1 MEQEER
7 DQLLVKIAN
16 KQEVTEQVISKILY
30 DLKRLYKGQ
39 EILVKGQEELYKGQ
53 EILVKGQEE
62 LYKGQEIL
70 VKGQEAL
77 VKGQEE
83 LYKGQEALVKGQEE
97 LFKGQ
102 EELFRNQKEMREELT
117 RVGNTVAKIEY
128 EHGRKI
134 DLILDVLTGHG
145 EKLEEHDKR
154 LEKDEKI
161 IQNQGYRIYALEQKS
176 ST

>member
-30 DLKRLYKGQ
+30 DLERLYKGQ
-39 EILVKGQEELYKGQ
+39 EI
-53 EILVKGQEE
+53 
-62 LYKGQEIL
+62 
-70 VKGQEAL
+70 L

-145 EKLEEHDKR
+145 EKIEEHNKR
-154 LEKDEKI
+154 FEKDEKI
-161 IQNQGYRIYALEQKS
+161 IEMQGYKICRRFFKFN
-176 ST
+176 

>member
-30 DLKRLYKGQ
+30 DLERLYKGQ
-39 EILVKGQEELYKGQ
+39 EI
-53 EILVKGQEE
+53 
-62 LYKGQEIL
+62 
-70 VKGQEAL
+70 L

-154 LEKDEKI
+154 LQKDEKI

-176 ST
+176 NT